1 MISSFLRWAVYI
13 SAYITH
19 QIPHWGTLELNK
31 LWYSS
36 HCQAH
41 MFSSPGAH
49 ECCSLCSS
57 PTSWLLWLGGVCS
70 HFWPSGLGVGV
81 ISVTC
86 TSEHLIVGA
95 RVFRAFSFIWSNDFQ
110 CSRRC
115 WLTSCSSWV
124 PEWFCWVE
132 SFSDVLWSTCTLNQK
147 ETFIVLRHW
156 DPGFFVI
163 TII

>member
-1 MISSFLRWAVYI
+1 MKWFLPFLDGLFTFLPTSPINFLIGVPLSSI
-13 SAYITH
+13 NCD
-19 QIPHWGTLELNK
+19 TLPIAK
-31 LWYSS
+31 
-36 HCQAH
+36 H

-57 PTSWLLWLGGVCS
+57 PTSWLLWLGGVCG

-81 ISVTC
+81 ICVTC

-95 RVFRAFSFIWSNDFQ
+95 RVFRAFSFFWSNDFQ

-132 SFSDVLWSTCTLNQK
+132 SFSDILWSTCTLN
-147 ETFIVLRHW
+147 
-156 DPGFFVI
+156 
-163 TII
+163 